1 MNVKSRI
8 LIVNPLFRNL
18 FISNCKDILK
28 DKFEIDEFFIKHSY
42 QYNKFTV
49 FYHKIVNLF
58 NIHFLKKRDYYKRLE
73 ERRQND
79 YYQNCLENI
88 SNNHYEKIL
97 FCRGDRIPTF
107 VLAKLSKQAKEII
120 NYQCDGVKMCP
131 DIFQKKDYFTKIY
144 SFEKDDI
151 INYPDLKMDFITNFY
166 FKNYNDILNEIEY
179 DFYYLGVG
187 IDQRIK
193 ILSEFDNLFSSYKK
207 RFLLSGSKLGESND
221 SIEYF
226 INPIDYKNNLLEA
239 KKAFCLIDLKLES
252 HNGLSFRFY
261 ESLYFQKKLI
271 TNNKDVVNYDFYN
284 SNNILIVDYDNLIK
298 DDIEKFLQ
306 LEYIEINQNI
316 VEKYSFDVWL
326 KQILNI
332 N

>member
-1 MNVKSRI
+1 
-8 LIVNPLFRNL
+8 
-18 FISNCKDILK
+18 
-28 DKFEIDEFFIKHSY
+28 
-42 QYNKFTV
+42 
-49 FYHKIVNLF
+49 
-58 NIHFLKKRDYYKRLE
+58 
-73 ERRQND
+73 
-79 YYQNCLENI
+79 
-88 SNNHYEKIL
+88 
-97 FCRGDRIPTF
+97 
-107 VLAKLSKQAKEII
+107 
-120 NYQCDGVKMCP
+120 
-131 DIFQKKDYFTKIY
+131 
-144 SFEKDDI
+144 
-151 INYPDLKMDFITNFY
+151 MDFITNFY